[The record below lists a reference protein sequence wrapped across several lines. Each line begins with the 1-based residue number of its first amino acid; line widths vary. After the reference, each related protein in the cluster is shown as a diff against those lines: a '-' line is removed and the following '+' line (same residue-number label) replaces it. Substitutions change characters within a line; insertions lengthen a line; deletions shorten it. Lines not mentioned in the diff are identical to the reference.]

1 METLICVLLG
11 FIQGLTEFLPVSSS
25 GHLALAEQAFGLQ
38 PRLYLATAL
47 HFGTLAVVIFWFRR
61 DLKQIGSD
69 LLDALKRRREG
80 QSLTALAREEGG
92 FRTVLLTIAAC
103 VPTAAV
109 GLTIES
115 VWAQMAGSTIWVS
128 CMLLVTAVLLVI
140 TRFVSAGSGRLT
152 LTAALFIGIAQGVAA
167 SPGISRSG
175 ATIAVALL
183 LGATREQAAK
193 FSFYIAIPAILGAC
207 ILEARHLAGLDP
219 AVLPG
224 LLLGVGVSVVVG
236 YFALSVLLKTVTAGR
251 LHWYSGYLIPLGAA
265 GLALTLF
272 WGR

>member
-1 METLICVLLG
+1 VETLICVLLG

-47 HFGTLAVVIFWFRR
+47 HFGTLAVVIFWFRH

-69 LLDALKRRREG
+69 LLDTLKRRREG
-80 QSLTALAREEGG
+80 ESLKALARKEGG
-92 FRTVLLTIAAC
+92 FRTMLLVVAAC

-115 VWAQMAGSTIWVS
+115 VWTRMAASTIWVS
-128 CMLLVTAVLLVI
+128 CLLLVTAALLLI
-140 TRFVSAGSGRLT
+140 TRFVAAGSGRLT
-152 LTAALFIGIAQGVAA
+152 LTAALLIGVAQGIAA

-175 ATIAVALL
+175 ATIAAALL

-207 ILEARHLAGLDP
+207 ILEARHLAHLDP
-219 AVLPG
+219 SFLPG
-224 LLLGVGVSVVVG
+224 LLLGVAVSVVVG

-265 GLALTLF
+265 GLIISF